1 MDRCCLLPGYESFD
15 EGYMSYISFLRV
27 EEAHQ
32 HPVMVTFCDLL
43 LDHVH
48 QKGEDMINYGSIR
61 PCPPSRM
68 RTTNNAQRMWLKAY
82 TILQN
87 NLHDEKQAKENMNSK
102 KFCEN
107 NDDSMV

>member
-15 EGYMSYISFLRV
+15 KGYTSYISYLRL

-32 HPVMVTFCDLL
+32 HPVLVTFCDLL

-48 QKGEDMINYGSIR
+48 QKREDNMINYGSIR
-61 PCPPSRM
+61 PPSRL
-68 RTTNNAQRMWLKAY
+68 RTTKNAQRMWLKAY

-87 NLHDEKQAKENMNSK
+87 NL
-102 KFCEN
+102 
-107 NDDSMV
+107 